1 MDQFVKLCSFL
12 LIFSASSLIASQLP
26 PKRTPQ
32 YPVINPKIEQVGIR
46 SGGLIHAWIYFTDKG
61 IHHPEE
67 YAAVLRKIKGQ
78 LTEKNLLRRQKLSK
92 SDIVSFRD
100 IPVHQEYVSRIL
112 STGVSLRHRSRWL
125 NAISVAATRS
135 QLEVISQFSFVAK
148 IDPVRVHKRPIPEA
162 SPDEISSILIP
173 PSTISKTQ
181 YDTLDYG
188 NSLEQIRQINC
199 HLAHEAGYTGKGVV
213 VLMLDTGYF
222 KDHESIQ
229 QESIIAEW
237 DFINNDGNTQNEDGD
252 PGSQHNHGTYTLSAL
267 GGYAPGNLIGPAFN
281 SRFLLAK
288 TEIVDQEIQQEE
300 DNYVAALE
308 WGDSL
313 GADVVSSSLGYLDW
327 YSYCD
332 MDGNTAV
339 TTKAVDIAVSLGIV
353 CVTAAG
359 NWGNQPL
366 PANPCDTLTYYINAP
381 ADADSVISVGAVNS
395 ENYIASFSSHGP
407 TYDGRIKPEVCARG
421 VSTVCASP
429 FNVDQYTRKGGTS
442 LSTPLVAGAAAVI
455 LSAHPDWTPMMVR
468 EALMKTASRADC
480 PDNSYGWGVID
491 VWEAIRFDSFSD
503 GPESSLPEDF
513 SLSQIYPNPFNPFN
527 QVITIKY
534 KLPNTSRVRIKIFSL
549 LGEEIATI
557 VDDVKEAGECNVRWL
572 ARGYPSGIYFI
583 QIRIVWYF
591 EPDDSG
597 TEGTVSQ
604 RRESDFTQ
612 TRKVMLIK

>member
-1 MDQFVKLCSFL
+1 MHGILYFFL
-12 LIFSASSLIASQLP
+12 LIFSASSLNASQLP

-32 YPVINPKIEQVGIR
+32 YPVINPNLEQVGIR

-125 NAISVAATRS
+125 NAVSVAATRS
-135 QLEVISQFSFVAK
+135 QLEVVSQFSFVAK

-162 SPDEISSILIP
+162 TPDEISSILIP

-188 NSLEQIRQINC
+188 SSLEQIQQINI
-199 HLAHEAGYTGKGVV
+199 HLAHEAGYTGEGVV

-229 QESIIAEW
+229 QENIIAEW
-237 DFINNDGNTQNEDGD
+237 DFINNDGNTQNEVGD
-252 PGSQHNHGTYTLSAL
+252 PSSQHDHGTYTLSAL
-267 GGYAPGNLIGPAFN
+267 GGYAPGNLIGPAFD
-281 SRFLLAK
+281 SHFLLAK

-313 GADVVSSSLGYLDW
+313 GADVVSSSLGYIDW
-327 YSYCD
+327 YTYPD

-339 TTKAVDIAVSLGIV
+339 TTKAMDIAASVGIV

-359 NWGNQPL
+359 NEGDDDW
-366 PANPCDTLTYYINAP
+366 YYIIAP
-381 ADADSVISVGAVNS
+381 ADADSVISVGAVDMNGV
-395 ENYIASFSSHGP
+395 IAGFSSHGP
-407 TYDGRIKPEVCARG
+407 TYDGRLKPEVCARG

-468 EALMKTASRADC
+468 EALMKTASRADY

-491 VWEAIRFDSFSD
+491 VWEAIRFDSFSE
-503 GPESSLPEDF
+503 GPEPPLPEKF

-527 QVITIKY
+527 QVTTIKY
-534 KLPNTSRVRIKIFSL
+534 ELPNISRVKIKIFSL

-557 VDDVKEAGECNVRWL
+557 VDDVEEAGEYDVRWS
-572 ARGYPSGIYFI
+572 ARGTPSGIYFV
-583 QIRIVWYF
+583 QLRILWYID
-591 EPDDSG
+591 PHDSG
-597 TEGTVSQ
+597 TEGTISQ
-604 RRESDFTQ
+604 RRESNFTQ
-612 TRKVMLIK
+612 TRKVVLIK